1 MAIQILDNGVKLQ
14 DGKFHYLWFRLS
26 TNRGEVFRVL
36 SLRELAQLPRPLSE
50 MGERENYNFLRRQ
63 IAAMRGMHNAGVD
76 FVYTAMGI
84 FKPNYVGVVQLYG
97 ASAEAPSLDAA
108 AAEAL
113 RRQAAVEG
121 VMANH
126 IQSRLTPPSPDW
138 IEWLVRFVSE
148 EAGEVL
154 LLLGHPDP
162 RDAPK
167 GLDDEKLD
175 KDDLAAEQNEALF
188 RALAALR
195 KNFVFQ
201 VTSRRVPR
209 ELLARKLVEA
219 SRQVSQI
226 ASRQRG
232 SKSIGFSLSI
242 PIMAALSQTHGGGY
256 NAAHSRAHT
265 RADGVAQGWS
275 VGETHGHSHTEGT
288 AVTDGWSTSH
298 SVSHSVTHGQSH
310 AVSRGVTDGVS
321 HTVGHSVSV
330 SDSDTVGSGHTVSHS
345 VGSSVGGAESVGV
358 SNGSTVGTSWGHTA
372 SMGGSASTSHTASTS
387 FSVSE
392 STAHTHGSQTSV
404 NASVATG
411 GSVKAGIGVVGGS
424 MSSRL
429 TVGGSHGWSHS
440 DTVASAHARSEGAAD
455 TTGQSRSWSSSNSF
469 GGSVSHSSVLSRGV
483 SRSFNHSESFGTA
496 DSTFQ
501 SHTHGVAVTNS
512 ETWGTSHSVSRGV
525 TDGVSRAQTRGTTD
539 TVTVSHSVT
548 RSVSDTTS
556 EAHSRGESWGRSHTE
571 GSIEGTSQG
580 MSLARTWGGG
590 LSTGLLPGVSVGRSW
605 QTEDEVAIRLT
616 DLMRQL
622 LAVLDRAA
630 AEGGFLT
637 HTALFLEDKDAAS
650 AAAAAVAQ
658 AFHGPDVPT
667 PVLTTPP
674 DPEDEADIRT
684 YGAAFRPWEDIGEA
698 NDPFVGVLWTKY
710 ATLLTPEQA
719 AALTAPGVFSEGTVK
734 LVEPIP
740 RNKIMFYPA
749 MDGEVVLGHL
759 FSPETGLLTKAQV
772 RFSPWAF
779 MHFLFAANS
788 GYGKSVGAERLVYE
802 LARNLGFQVVVL
814 DFGFGWRKLLNA
826 PGMDG
831 MVDVRQLQP
840 FSPRPL
846 RWNPLRISRYIPPT
860 QFLKGF
866 IDTWDQLTQ
875 MGQKQ
880 QRIWFETLIREMYLD
895 AGALTDD
902 PDVWSHPTWGKVLP
916 DEKNLIGESVGTP
929 LKELFNRGE
938 YDKLQVLAVHRSTAN
953 PQLSLQALYDRIEE
967 AKERYGPRD
976 RIMQDILS
984 GLMVRLRPL
993 VTGAPAM
1000 QFAPGDDAIDL
1011 PDLLAD
1017 KRVVVLEGKGLDK
1030 RAAGFLLGWAG
1041 WVLYYDRVNKRQ
1053 RQMKTPPMFMF
1064 YEEANV
1070 VFSGLSASGS
1080 RDDNVQS
1087 LAESYDIMVRDSRKY
1102 DIFFGFAVQNPSLLP
1117 QGVLHSCPNAVI
1129 GHITDPEDKK
1139 QVLSILGYTE
1149 VGFQD
1154 NEMRRLLSDLSV
1166 AMMLGR
1172 FAYDF
1177 ERRTTQTF
1185 LFRPLLLDVP
1195 EPDDEEIALK
1205 LGRLKL

>member
-1 MAIQILDNGVKLQ
+1 MN
-14 DGKFHYLWFRLS
+14 
-26 TNRGEVFRVL
+26 
-36 SLRELAQLPRPLSE
+36 
-50 MGERENYNFLRRQ
+50 
-63 IAAMRGMHNAGVD
+63 
-76 FVYTAMGI
+76 
-84 FKPNYVGVVQLYG
+84 
-97 ASAEAPSLDAA
+97 
-108 AAEAL
+108 
-113 RRQAAVEG
+113 
-121 VMANH
+121 
-126 IQSRLTPPSPDW
+126 
-138 IEWLVRFVSE
+138 
-148 EAGEVL
+148 
-154 LLLGHPDP
+154 
-162 RDAPK
+162 
-167 GLDDEKLD
+167 
-175 KDDLAAEQNEALF
+175 
-188 RALAALR
+188 
-195 KNFVFQ
+195 
-201 VTSRRVPR
+201 
-209 ELLARKLVEA
+209 
-219 SRQVSQI
+219 
-226 ASRQRG
+226 
-232 SKSIGFSLSI
+232 
-242 PIMAALSQTHGGGY
+242 
-256 NAAHSRAHT
+256 
-265 RADGVAQGWS
+265 
-275 VGETHGHSHTEGT
+275 
-288 AVTDGWSTSH
+288 
-298 SVSHSVTHGQSH
+298 
-310 AVSRGVTDGVS
+310 
-321 HTVGHSVSV
+321 
-330 SDSDTVGSGHTVSHS
+330 
-345 VGSSVGGAESVGV
+345 
-358 SNGSTVGTSWGHTA
+358 
-372 SMGGSASTSHTASTS
+372 
-387 FSVSE
+387 
-392 STAHTHGSQTSV
+392 
-404 NASVATG
+404 
-411 GSVKAGIGVVGGS
+411 
-424 MSSRL
+424 
-429 TVGGSHGWSHS
+429 
-440 DTVASAHARSEGAAD
+440 
-455 TTGQSRSWSSSNSF
+455 
-469 GGSVSHSSVLSRGV
+469 
-483 SRSFNHSESFGTA
+483 
-496 DSTFQ
+496 
-501 SHTHGVAVTNS
+501 
-512 ETWGTSHSVSRGV
+512 
-525 TDGVSRAQTRGTTD
+525 
-539 TVTVSHSVT
+539 
-548 RSVSDTTS
+548 
-556 EAHSRGESWGRSHTE
+556 GRSHTE
-571 GSIEGTSQG
+571 GSIDGTSQG
-580 MSLARTWGGG
+580 MTLARTWGGG

-637 HTALFLEDKDAAS
+637 HTALFLEDRDAAS

-953 PQLSLQALYDRIEE
+953 PQLSLQALYDRIED

-1000 QFAPGDDAIDL
+1000 QFAPGDDAVDL